1 MPTEGEQFA
10 EIGIRREQHASA
22 AGRCSK
28 HRVVLGTQQLK
39 VDEVDGVV
47 PSLRQPGSD
56 APGHR
61 LIDQEPHPAVRSGSS
76 RSSTAAA
83 A

>member
-1 MPTEGEQFA
+1 
-10 EIGIRREQHASA
+10 
-22 AGRCSK
+22 
-28 HRVVLGTQQLK
+28 
-39 VDEVDGVV
+39 VDGIV
-47 PSLRQPGSD
+47 PSLRQPRSD
-56 APGHR
+56 ARRQR